1 MSPCTK
7 VHTRKEVN
15 EMTEVEYK
23 RRVAKL
29 TQQELAE
36 KAGINANTVSTI
48 EKNGI
53 ENVKV
58 CTLRKLAAALECD
71 LTELF

>member
-1 MSPCTK
+1 
-7 VHTRKEVN
+7 
-15 EMTEVEYK
+15 MTEVEYK

-71 LTELF
+71 LTELFLQWQRNKTLS

>member
-1 MSPCTK
+1 MSACTK